1 MSKLF
6 GPEGHL
12 SLGALNILP
21 VHRSIQIPELGSLN
35 FAVKAV
41 EVSGLN
47 SWSNVLVEALTAQTV
62 SYNLSL
68 ERLVVNV
75 SLELSVVPDPHGL
88 VNGTTLDEEFE
99 LTFLL
104 GDLRLA
110 GGAFLAIN
118 KSQLGLLS
126 IDQLAQAGCSAP
138 AVYSAM
144 VREAGLTAMPLT
156 LSVQPASSAG
166 SLEMDIDHMIN
177 VVLTMLLGQYSETIE
192 AVVEHATEVNMT
204 DAVNQWVRDQ
214 TDLATLSTCRVPV
227 DIHTSPGS
235 GEAAGTASS
244 ALPTAGA
251 LQGWLASLSI
261 SVPSVS
267 YAGPDWE
274 ISITGIYCDGIRV
287 GGVETNTSGAGEVT
301 IQGKGLKATC
311 HFDCFV
317 DLYGSGFSGPV
328 SVYVADATLGSP
340 VRIDSSSGYPPLPDK
355 VEAYDCPKNTEF
367 VDIVVVTE
375 SPVASAVM
383 SELILLVKSSVES
396 AACAYVD
403 DEVRTKGT
411 AALQKFSREIRTFM
425 TENPTSIVPSL
436 PEPHQD
442 FIDFA
447 ANPAMELVNQ
457 ITVHILDNASSQFSL
472 NAIMSKLFGPEGHLS
487 LGALNILPVHRSI
500 QIPELGSL
508 NFAVKAVEVSG
519 LNSWSNVLVEALTA
533 QTVSYNL
540 SLERL
545 VVNVSLELSVVPD
558 PHGLVNGTTLDE
570 EFELTFLLGDLRLAG
585 GAFLAINKSQ
595 LGLLS
600 IDQLAQAGCSAPAVY
615 SAMVREAGLTAMPLT
630 LSVQPASSA
639 GSLEMDID
647 HMINVVLTMLLGQ
660 YSETIEAVVEHAV
673 TDAVN
678 EWVHNQMAL
687 ATLSACPAP
696 VNTYTSPIFGEVA
709 GMASLVLLA
718 AGALGLV
725 AGTVKYL
732 ARGTCFRSLRAGGAK
747 VEIHSVCRGPGE
759 RSAGANAALAEMPAS
774 RLPGAWCAEDK
785 PPWDCLGLHPS
796 VSTFT
801 MFSLPILVVADIAL
815 FLQAN
820 FGGPGVSVRMAFEAN
835 GGQVVQLPS
844 VSFTLIGSIVDMWNG
859 KAYPLALLVGFF
871 SGIWP
876 YVKLLAMLCCWL
888 MPVRKESRQAVLK
901 WLDALGK
908 WSLVDVFVMVLFMVA
923 FEFDLSV
930 AEQAPQAIKDAFD
943 EFGGS
948 ARLLVY
954 VHPEWGFYVFV
965 FATLGSLVLG
975 HIMTMVQ
982 RRAYEVAEF
991 GIGRE
996 GPRGRTRLCN
1006 VQRPE
1011 GQHAGRAFVYGPIC
1025 ALAFSLLLVLV
1036 GLDVKAFQFKFL
1048 GLSGLALG
1056 EEGSVRPFSVVS
1068 LASEVPRANLHPRTP
1083 DLLWI
1088 QFVFCLFSMLMVI
1101 AHHALLMVLWAVPFA
1116 SRWQRRGLVAAQVMS
1131 AWNALDVLV
1140 VSILA
1145 AVLEIRQFALFILGD
1160 KCDALDALL
1169 ESIPP
1174 IASRLPGSVTCF
1186 DVRSELREGF
1196 FVLLAAAVV
1205 SSIVSQVVL
1214 RMCSAALDVD
1224 KVHGTPADATAA
1236 AGLDEES
1243 RAAGPADGGPQ
1254 VQVTV

>member
-1 MSKLF
+1 LAQAISAQASLAGGHLPIGRLAAAMRPRSAALWVAVGAATAVHAANARHSATGTRLLARLGEQLSSASGNSTGEWLQGWLASLTISVPPVRSSGLGWDISITGMYCDSIEVGGVETDTSGAGEVAIQGKGLKATCHFDCIMHFFGSGYTGPVSAYVSDATLGSPIRIDSSSGYPPLPDKVEAYDCPKNTEFKHITIVTDSPVVSAMTYLLTPLLRSQTESAACAAIDDAVNTKGTSALQNFSREIRTLMAAKPTSVVPSLPEPHQDFIDFADSPVMELVNQITVHILDNASSQLSLNAIMSKLF

-12 SLGALNILP
+12 SLGTLNILP

-35 FAVKAV
+35 LAVKAV

-47 SWSNVLVEALTAQTV
+47 SWSNVLVEALAAQSL

-99 LTFLL
+99 LTFSL
-104 GDLRLA
+104 GHLRLA

-118 KSQLGLLS
+118 KSELGLLS

-138 AVYSAM
+138 AVFSAM
-144 VREAGLTAMPLT
+144 LREAGLTAMPLT
-156 LSVQPASSAG
+156 LSVQPGSSAG
-166 SLEMDIDHMIN
+166 SLETDIDHMIN
-177 VVLTMLLGQYSETIE
+177 VVLT
-192 AVVEHATEVNMT
+192 V
-204 DAVNQWVRDQ
+204 
-214 TDLATLSTCRVPV
+214 
-227 DIHTSPGS
+227 
-235 GEAAGTASS
+235 
-244 ALPTAGA
+244 
-251 LQGWLASLSI
+251 
-261 SVPSVS
+261 
-267 YAGPDWE
+267 
-274 ISITGIYCDGIRV
+274 
-287 GGVETNTSGAGEVT
+287 
-301 IQGKGLKATC
+301 
-311 HFDCFV
+311 
-317 DLYGSGFSGPV
+317 
-328 SVYVADATLGSP
+328 
-340 VRIDSSSGYPPLPDK
+340 
-355 VEAYDCPKNTEF
+355 
-367 VDIVVVTE
+367 
-375 SPVASAVM
+375 
-383 SELILLVKSSVES
+383 
-396 AACAYVD
+396 
-403 DEVRTKGT
+403 
-411 AALQKFSREIRTFM
+411 
-425 TENPTSIVPSL
+425 
-436 PEPHQD
+436 
-442 FIDFA
+442 
-447 ANPAMELVNQ
+447 
-457 ITVHILDNASSQFSL
+457 
-472 NAIMSKLFGPEGHLS
+472 
-487 LGALNILPVHRSI
+487 
-500 QIPELGSL
+500 
-508 NFAVKAVEVSG
+508 
-519 LNSWSNVLVEALTA
+519 
-533 QTVSYNL
+533 
-540 SLERL
+540 
-545 VVNVSLELSVVPD
+545 
-558 PHGLVNGTTLDE
+558 
-570 EFELTFLLGDLRLAG
+570 
-585 GAFLAINKSQ
+585 
-595 LGLLS
+595 
-600 IDQLAQAGCSAPAVY
+600 
-615 SAMVREAGLTAMPLT
+615 
-630 LSVQPASSA
+630 
-639 GSLEMDID
+639 
-647 HMINVVLTMLLGQ
+647 LLGQ

-1011 GQHAGRAFVYGPIC
+1011 GQHAGRAFVYGPLC

-1036 GLDVKAFQFKFL
+1036 GLDVKAFQFRFL

-1068 LASEVPRANLHPRTP
+1068 LASE
-1083 DLLWI
+1083 
-1088 QFVFCLFSMLMVI
+1088 
-1101 AHHALLMVLWAVPFA
+1101 
-1116 SRWQRRGLVAAQVMS
+1116 VMS

-1214 RMCSAALDVD
+1214 RMCSAALDVE